1 MYEIMFTYVHCIS
14 TCNLLGD
21 LFMHLCELTI
31 SFGIKN
37 SFYIL
42 IHRCIYTLP
51 TIHLV
56 CNENEKLWDLTFCE
70 WSQTQVNK
78 YIIKTQRAGE
88 FSLPLYLGSSFFNF
102 RSSSLQTVVISCK
115 AFTTIKYIFF
125 VRSQNLYAKS
135 WLWQASLFK
144 IIWLFPW

>member
-1 MYEIMFTYVHCIS
+1 
-14 TCNLLGD
+14 
-21 LFMHLCELTI
+21 LCELTI

-37 SFYIL
+37 GFYVL

-70 WSQTQVNK
+70 CSQTQGNEDVISTVNLFA
-78 YIIKTQRAGE
+78 TQRAGE

-115 AFTTIKYIFF
+115 ALTTIKYIFFF

-135 WLWQASLFK
+135 WLLQASLFK
-144 IIWLFPW
+144 ILWLFPDKHKTSLTSPSAL

>member
-1 MYEIMFTYVHCIS
+1 MCETMFTYVHCIS

-37 SFYIL
+37 GFYVL

-70 WSQTQVNK
+70 CSQTQVNE
-78 YIIKTQRAGE
+78 YVISTVNLFATQRAGE

-115 AFTTIKYIFF
+115 ALTTIKYIFF
-125 VRSQNLYAKS
+125 R
-135 WLWQASLFK
+135 
-144 IIWLFPW
+144 